1 MNNNPAKKLIRI
13 RNTPSAIAADNLL
26 YVQEVG
32 CLPAELASET
42 QQRQIDS
49 YLVFF
54 VLKGQGYL
62 KYDGIE
68 YRVSE
73 GRGVFIDCHTE
84 HSFRCDP
91 DDPWEVLW
99 LHFNGNSA
107 PYYYR
112 LFQKKGF
119 CIFLPQNIKDFV
131 SVIYETIANNAHKTN
146 DTEIINSKLITDI
159 LTMILSNPGIHGP
172 SDDYSYQMKSVKE
185 YIDSHFTES
194 INLDEL
200 SEAFYINKYY
210 LTREFKKEY
219 GETIFQHIINRRI
232 EYAKNLLSSTD
243 KTIEEI
249 SLLSGFNDQSY
260 FSRQF
265 KKMVGVSSLNYRKEH
280 KKCLV

>member
-1 MNNNPAKKLIRI
+1 MNNNQSNKLIRI
-13 RNTPSAIAADNLL
+13 RNIPTVSAANNLL

-32 CLPAELASET
+32 HLPSELAGKT
-42 QQRQIDS
+42 QRKQIDS
-49 YLVFF
+49 FLVIF
-54 VLKGQGYL
+54 VLKGSGYL
-62 KYDGIE
+62 RYDGAE

-73 GRGVFIDCHTE
+73 GQGIFIDCQKE
-84 HSFRCDP
+84 HSYRCDP

-99 LHFNGNSA
+99 LHFNGNA
-107 PYYYR
+107 AVYYYD
-112 LFQKKGF
+112 LFQKKGC
-119 CIFLPQNIKDFV
+119 CIFFPQCIKDFV
-131 SVIYETIANNAHKTN
+131 SIIYEIIANNAHKTN

-200 SEAFYINKYY
+200 SEAFYMNKYY

-219 GETIFQHIINRRI
+219 GETIFQHIIRRRI
-232 EYAKNLLSSTD
+232 DYAKNLLSTTD

-249 SLLSGFNDQSY
+249 ALLSGFNDQSY

-280 KKCLV
+280 KK

>member
-1 MNNNPAKKLIRI
+1 MNNNQTNKLIRI
-13 RNTPSAIAADNLL
+13 RNTPTASAANNLL

-32 CLPAELASET
+32 CLPSELAGRT
-42 QQRQIDS
+42 QIKQIDS
-49 YLVFF
+49 FLIIF
-54 VLKGQGYL
+54 VLKGTGYVR
-62 KYDGIE
+62 YDGAE

-73 GRGVFIDCHTE
+73 GKGVFIDCHTE
-84 HSFRCDP
+84 HSYRCDP

-107 PYYYR
+107 AYYYR

-119 CIFLPQNIKDFV
+119 CIFFPHCIKDFI
-131 SVIYETIANNAHKTN
+131 SIIYEIIANNAHKTN

-172 SDDYSYQMKSVKE
+172 SDDYSYQMRSVKE
-185 YIDSHFTES
+185 YIDSHFTKS

-200 SEAFYINKYY
+200 SEAFYMNKYY

-219 GETIFQHIINRRI
+219 GETIFQHIIGRRI
-232 EYAKNLLSSTD
+232 DYAKNLLSSTD

-249 SLLSGFNDQSY
+249 ALLSGFNDQSY

-265 KKMVGVSSLNYRKEH
+265 KKIVGVSALAYRKESR
-280 KKCLV
+280 K